1 MAGSLGGIRGAM
13 TSKTQLIAAP
23 SLQYDAQ
30 VAIEHAMVG
39 RLDGVA
45 RATSGIDGNIIDF
58 ELPPQGDGV
67 YLNMKDL
74 RVYGRAQILK
84 ADGTKEDVNKQVA
97 PVNDFG
103 RVVFTSVEARLNENI
118 LSTSS
123 FSDTH
128 YKSYLS
134 DILTQPSDL
143 SNMLQTQMFYP
154 DTAGKFTDRTD
165 ANKGYKARKALCDGS
180 KVFDFTAPIQCD
192 FLNSNAHLG
201 PGNKLSFRL
210 HRGTDEQLIMAE
222 ATATYKLKFT
232 HLVLLYSR
240 IITNLPNPRSEVH
253 LYPHTEVMKFPM
265 AKDTTNIELK
275 VQQGGDLPRA
285 AIVFFVETA
294 AMNGQYDKN
303 MLEFEHLDISSINAR
318 KNGGCVPSEPLT
330 PNFKNGV
337 VGMELSHLFQN
348 IGVYRSGRGG
358 FIDREKFLA
367 GYTVFPF
374 DFSPDKCGG
383 YHMHNL
389 SQGTLTIEARCEAM
403 KNPTTAI
410 VYLIWDMEVTIDRSS
425 GVPGMYSVSF
435 VSSKQY

>member
-1 MAGSLGGIRGAM
+1 
-13 TSKTQLIAAP
+13 
-23 SLQYDAQ
+23 
-30 VAIEHAMVG
+30 
-39 RLDGVA
+39 
-45 RATSGIDGNIIDF
+45 
-58 ELPPQGDGV
+58 
-67 YLNMKDL
+67 
-74 RVYGRAQILK
+74 
-84 ADGTKEDVNKQVA
+84 
-97 PVNDFG
+97 
-103 RVVFTSVEARLNENI
+103 
-118 LSTSS
+118 
-123 FSDTH
+123 
-128 YKSYLS
+128 
-134 DILTQPSDL
+134 
-143 SNMLQTQMFYP
+143 
-154 DTAGKFTDRTD
+154 
-165 ANKGYKARKALCDGS
+165 
-180 KVFDFTAPIQCD
+180 
-192 FLNSNAHLG
+192 
-201 PGNKLSFRL
+201 
-210 HRGTDEQLIMAE
+210 
-222 ATATYKLKFT
+222 
-232 HLVLLYSR
+232 
-240 IITNLPNPRSEVH
+240 
-253 LYPHTEVMKFPM
+253 MKFPV